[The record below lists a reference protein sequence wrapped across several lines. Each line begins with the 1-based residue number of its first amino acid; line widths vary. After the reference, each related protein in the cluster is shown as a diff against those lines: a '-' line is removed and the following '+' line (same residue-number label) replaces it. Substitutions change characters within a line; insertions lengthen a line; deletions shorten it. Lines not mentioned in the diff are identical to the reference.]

1 MRDSA
6 PVTSTHHQV
15 LEKFTELYHD
25 LFQHDGYGDIRVELK
40 IKKAGQK
47 EVIIHCGKQ
56 HRFFV
61 DFRNTRRGRALI
73 ERQSARKS
81 APRNENEN

>member
-6 PVTSTHHQV
+6 PGTSNHEQV
-15 LEKFTELYHD
+15 LEKFKELYHD

-56 HRFFV
+56 YRFFV
-61 DFRNTRRGRALI
+61 DFRNTRRGRAPS
-73 ERQSARKS
+73 ESQPPAKS
-81 APRNENEN
+81 ASGNES